1 MRNRKIRGM
10 RERLIELLFEA
21 EAIEK
26 GNRGE
31 VISKEIRQELAELMV
46 ERRKQA

>member
-10 RERLIELLFEA
+10 RERLVELLFEA

-26 GNRGE
+26 GSRGE
-31 VISKEIRQELAELMV
+31 VISK
-46 ERRKQA
+46 